1 MTVEDDGSG
10 TKRDGHDDA
19 DSPVTELEDK
29 PRTPSAGSV
38 AQATVSTLQAMIRE
52 GRLKPGER
60 IPPQRNLARELSVS
74 RATLRE
80 ALSIL
85 STIGQIVPRP
95 NGRGF
100 VCAQPGDKATPSW
113 RFAARYS
120 LREVYQFRFIA
131 ESYAA
136 SLAAMCHTDE
146 EIAALRACLDTLRK
160 AAKDTDIPGHAKADF
175 QFHRLIMRS
184 SRNKLLV
191 DMHDTFAKVVL
202 ESQRLPTERR
212 GRLWVVVL
220 EHERILEAIAMGDP
234 EGASYY
240 MRKHI
245 SMAGDRA
252 GVPPSEL
259 P

>member
-1 MTVEDDGSG
+1 MEGDGLMSRPERRG
-10 TKRDGHDDA
+10 SA
-19 DSPVTELEDK
+19 VV
-29 PRTPSAGSV
+29 AGSV
-38 AQATVSTLQAMIRE
+38 AQATVSALQAMIRE
-52 GRLKPGER
+52 GKLQPGDR
-60 IPPQRNLARELSVS
+60 IPPQRHLARDLNVS

-85 STIGQIVPRP
+85 SAIGEISQHP

-100 VCAQPGDKATPSW
+100 VSEHPGEAPTPSW
-113 RFAARYS
+113 RFSARYS

-131 ESYAA
+131 ESFAA
-136 SLAAMCHTDE
+136 SLAAMHHTDQ
-146 EIAALRACLDTLRK
+146 EIAELKTCLEVQRN
-160 AAKDTDIPGHAKADF
+160 AAKDADSAAHAEADF
-175 QFHRLIMRS
+175 EFHKLIMRI

-191 DMHDTFAKVVL
+191 DIHDTAAKMVL

-212 GRLWVVVL
+212 GGLWVVVL
-220 EHERILEAIAMGDP
+220 EHERILEAVAIGDP

-245 SMAGDRA
+245 SMAGGRA
-252 GVPPSEL
+252 GVPLSEL

>member
-1 MTVEDDGSG
+1 MTERPDTRGNG
-10 TKRDGHDDA
+10 AAT
-19 DSPVTELEDK
+19 
-29 PRTPSAGSV
+29 GSV
-38 AQATVSTLQAMIRE
+38 ARATVSALQTMIRE
-52 GRLKPGER
+52 GRLQPGDR
-60 IPPQRNLARELSVS
+60 IPPQRNLARDLNVS

-85 STIGQIVPRP
+85 SAIGEIVPRP

-100 VCAQPGDKATPSW
+100 VCASPGEVETPSW
-113 RFAARYS
+113 RFSARYS

-136 SLAAMCHTDE
+136 SLAALHHTE
-146 EIAALRACLDTLRK
+146 EELAALRACLEALRK
-160 AAKDTDIPGHAKADF
+160 AAKEADGAAHGRADF
-175 QFHRLIMRS
+175 DFHRLIMRA

-191 DMHDTFAKVVL
+191 DMHDAFAKIVL

-212 GRLWVVVL
+212 GALWVVVV

-240 MRKHI
+240 MRRHI
-245 SMAGDRA
+245 SMAGGRA
-252 GVPPSEL
+252 GVPATDL